1 MNKKYKLL
9 AASLAVTGTIATVAT
24 AFALYQKNAEGVE
37 ITIDN
42 IKGHTA
48 STDTINYTLGAGT
61 LKAAKTGEG
70 YATASVV
77 DAISPE
83 YSQYWIEMPVGFEY
97 VKGSGENAP
106 EQDSV
111 AGNLDASLTLED
123 GLAALNP
130 TTSFYVMGYTDGT
143 YFAHHCNLAQ
153 DKSFSA
159 EATTI
164 SGNLDIAT
172 AKTGQ
177 TLVMWL
183 DFGTSLTDEAF
194 MPFAG
199 KAAYSG
205 TVDWGQAADTLNPA
219 AYVVGTGN
227 AWKVEDDFMMV
238 PSLTSNDTEHVT
250 WEYKGLTDFTQL
262 KCLRNDVWFGGADG
276 NNVTLTKDLTYTI
289 SYTDGLANSVNAA
302 QSA

>member
-24 AFALYQKNAEGVE
+24 AFALYQKNAEGIE

-42 IKGHTA
+42 IKGHTS
-48 STDTINYTLGAGT
+48 STDTINYTLGAAT

-70 YATASVV
+70 YDVATTVET
-77 DAISPE
+77 ISPE
-83 YSQYWIEMPVGFEY
+83 YSQYWIEIPVGFEY

-111 AGNLDASLTLED
+111 AGNLKASLKLED
-123 GLAALNP
+123 GLAALSP
-130 TTSFYVMGYTDGT
+130 KTSFYVKGYTDGT
-143 YFAHHCNLAQ
+143 YFAHHCNLAN

-159 EATTI
+159 EEKTI

-177 TLVMWL
+177 TLFMWL
-183 DFGTSLTDEAF
+183 DFGTSLTDDAF
-194 MPFAG
+194 MPIAG

-205 TVDWGQAADTLNPA
+205 TVDWGLAAGTLNPA

-227 AWKVEDDFMMV
+227 AWKAEDDFMMV
-238 PSLTSNDTEHVT
+238 PSLTNTDTEHVT
-250 WEYKGLTDFTQL
+250 WEYKGLTGFTQL
-262 KCLRNDVWFGGADG
+262 KCLRDDAWFGGAGG
-276 NNVTLTKDLTYTI
+276 NNVVVAKDTTYTI
-289 SYTDGLANSVNAA
+289 TYTDGIANSVSAA
-302 QSA
+302 